1 MEEFW
6 GRIAGR
12 QGRMT
17 WKKSTGRQGR
27 MTWKKS
33 TGRQGRSG
41 VSPPSNAGGLQVFGG
56 ITAQ

>member
-33 TGRQGRSG
+33 TGRQGRMTWKKST
-41 VSPPSNAGGLQVFGG
+41 VHTTLDIYLF
-56 ITAQ
+56 ITIC